1 MGCTIV
7 FQPSNS
13 DRFETQKAGTI
24 MTEDE
29 ITLSRDS
36 YDGFV
41 SITTNETAF
50 KLFNQAG
57 DVARGMGHSNTDPIH
72 IIVAALRDSNVYWKF
87 AREVEPVTY
96 AEATRAAKLHYDGPR
111 VEAGT
116 EPVITQFTPAMQQLA
131 ARLHREQHQ
140 WIGEQLASHNGV
152 DTASWGVRDMLLAF
166 SVESDSPAV
175 KALALQGSTS
185 SV

>member
-1 MGCTIV
+1 M
-7 FQPSNS
+7 N
-13 DRFETQKAGTI
+13 D
-24 MTEDE
+24 TEL
-29 ITLSRDS
+29 TLSREA
-36 YDGFV
+36 YDGLTSV
-41 SITTNETAF
+41 TTNEAAF
-50 KLFNQAG
+50 RLFNQAG
-57 DVARGMGHSNTDPIH
+57 DVARGMGHGNIDPIH
-72 IIVAALRDSNVYWKF
+72 VIIVALRDSNVYWKF

-152 DTASWGVRDMLLAF
+152 DTATWGVRDALLTF

-175 KALALQGSTS
+175 KALEL
-185 SV
+185 